1 MQHDIGQKYLLTKAS
16 KPSFLIVCCGHLEN
30 HKVASM
36 AYKGIG
42 FVTIEIKSKKI
53 LA

>member
-1 MQHDIGQKYLLTKAS
+1 MQHDIGQRYLLAKAS
-16 KPSFLIVCCGHLEN
+16 KSSFFIAASGHLEN

>member
-1 MQHDIGQKYLLTKAS
+1 MQHDIGQKYLLAKGS
-16 KPSFLIVCCGHLEN
+16 KPSLPWPASGRLEN
-30 HKVASM
+30 RKVALM

>member
-1 MQHDIGQKYLLTKAS
+1 MQHDIGKRYLLAKAS
-16 KPSFLIVCCGHLEN
+16 KSSFRGHLEN